1 MTNDLTV
8 SETTVAND
16 ISVAGTLTL
25 DGNVIVGGDEAK
37 VAPKDLATWI
47 TDRSIQSV
55 DIAASDYLVAS
66 VKFDTAAPIQPSRP
80 SSSRSSSRRTSKG
93 QRTLAFVL
101 SWGLEAAPSAD
112 GANLVFT
119 VKTPGTSQGFI
130 AIRVW

>member
-66 VKFDTAAPIQPSRP
+66 VKFDTAAP
-80 SSSRSSSRRTSKG
+80 
-93 QRTLAFVL
+93 
-101 SWGLEAAPSAD
+101 SAD